1 MEYKATPEYETAQ
14 DRISSLIAEIG
25 EQLTE
30 ISSANDVDSV
40 IAEQDKSGFIQKQAD
55 IFSSYRVRDDND
67 TRDAYIAELEAKLKK
82 AESSIEYHKENWYKE
97 RVRNGHLKTAL
108 NSLTAVLNEE
118 D

>member
-1 MEYKATPEYETAQ
+1 MGHKATPEYETAQ
-14 DRISSLIAEIG
+14 DRITSLIAEIG

-55 IFSSYRVRDDND
+55 IISSYRVRDDND

-82 AESSIEYHKENWYKE
+82 AESDAKYHSDRWYKE
-97 RVRNGHLKTAL
+97 YLKTKHLTSAL
-108 NSLTAVLNEE
+108 NSLTAVLNE